1 MGETL
6 YEYCMCCGKQELLQ
20 QWDAEQNGTLTP
32 WNVTVATHR
41 KVWWRCEKGHA
52 WQAVVESRTVGGAGC
67 PYCTGKRPIPGETD
81 LASRF
86 PDLAMQWHPEENGG
100 LMPSA
105 VTVYSNRSVWW
116 RCERGHVFRMP
127 VFGRTVR
134 GRGCPYCTGRKVLAG
149 FNDLATRE
157 PQVAAQW
164 HPTLNGTLTPQM
176 VTVGSHAKV
185 WWQCSE
191 GHVWQ
196 STVYSRAGKQ
206 KCGCPVCAGKV
217 KKPRIARYTAIMAE
231 QR

>member
-6 YEYCMCCGKQELLQ
+6 YEYCMRCGKQELLQ
-20 QWDAEQNGTLTP
+20 QWDAGQNGALTP
-32 WNVTVATHR
+32 RDVAAATHR
-41 KVWWRCEKGHA
+41 KVWWRCEKGHV
-52 WQAVVESRTVGGAGC
+52 WHAVVESRTVGGAGC

-86 PDLAMQWHPEENGG
+86 PDLASQWNPEKNGG
-100 LMPSA
+100 LTPSA

-116 RCERGHVFRMP
+116 QCERGHAFQMP

-149 FNDLATRE
+149 FNDLETKE

-164 HPTLNGTLTPQM
+164 HPTLNGALTAQM

-185 WWQCSE
+185 WWQCPE

-196 STVYSRAGKQ
+196 SAVYSRAGRQ

-217 KKPRIARYTAIMAE
+217 KEERIARYTAIAAE